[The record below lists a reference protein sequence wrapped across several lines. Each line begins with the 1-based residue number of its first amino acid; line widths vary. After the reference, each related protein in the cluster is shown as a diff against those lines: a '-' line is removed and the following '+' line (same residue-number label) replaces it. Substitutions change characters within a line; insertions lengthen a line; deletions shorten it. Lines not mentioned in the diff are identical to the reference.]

1 MFSLTS
7 QAKKQT
13 ELARKREQEAK
24 DLLEVN
30 QRLSEE
36 QQCETIGG
44 GDLRSAWST
53 FTDNLHFGDFSMGSG
68 LLTFSISFVPM
79 LLFNVIR
86 TGYRAAETIYN
97 KLSARF
103 GYQDETLTAFQ
114 QYTDEMRNKHQK
126 NNA

>member
-1 MFSLTS
+1 MKHLCFPASY
-7 QAKKQT
+7 A
-13 ELARKREQEAK
+13 
-24 DLLEVN
+24 
-30 QRLSEE
+30 RLSEE
-36 QQCETIGG
+36 EQCEIIGG
-44 GDLRSAWST
+44 SDLRSAWRPLP
-53 FTDNLHFGDFSMGSG
+53 DNRQCVCLSMVSG

-97 KLSARF
+97 KLSARY

-126 NNA
+126 DNA

>member
-1 MFSLTS
+1 MKNDQNISVYEQSVHVYGRIWTGMALILMILSPVAICCYYNAWPPLTAVLKSLLGVAPMYWTVGII
-7 QAKKQT
+7 
-13 ELARKREQEAK
+13 
-24 DLLEVN
+24 EV
-30 QRLSEE
+30 
-36 QQCETIGG
+36 
-44 GDLRSAWST
+44 
-53 FTDNLHFGDFSMGSG
+53 FT
-68 LLTFSISFVPM
+68 FVPM

-97 KLSARF
+97 KLSARY

>member
-1 MFSLTS
+1 MKHLCFPASY
-7 QAKKQT
+7 A
-13 ELARKREQEAK
+13 
-24 DLLEVN
+24 
-30 QRLSEE
+30 RLSEE
-36 QQCETIGG
+36 EQCETIGG

-86 TGYRAAETIYN
+86 TGYR
-97 KLSARF
+97 
-103 GYQDETLTAFQ
+103 DETLMAFQ
-114 QYTDEMRNKHQK
+114 LYTDEMRNKHQK

>member
-1 MFSLTS
+1 MQFVEEKTG
-7 QAKKQT
+7 A
-13 ELARKREQEAK
+13 
-24 DLLEVN
+24 
-30 QRLSEE
+30 RLSEE
-36 QQCETIGG
+36 EQCETIGG

-86 TGYRAAETIYN
+86 TGYRAAEMIYN
-97 KLSARF
+97 KLSARY

>member
-1 MFSLTS
+1 MIVMVVSVIACLLFTTRYLFSGRAL
-7 QAKKQT
+7 
-13 ELARKREQEAK
+13 LWAR
-24 DLLEVN
+24 
-30 QRLSEE
+30 
-36 QQCETIGG
+36 I
-44 GDLRSAWST
+44 
-53 FTDNLHFGDFSMGSG
+53 
-68 LLTFSISFVPM
+68 IM

-97 KLSARF
+97 KLSARY

>member
-1 MFSLTS
+1 MKHLCFPASY
-7 QAKKQT
+7 A
-13 ELARKREQEAK
+13 
-24 DLLEVN
+24 
-30 QRLSEE
+30 RLSEE
-36 QQCETIGG
+36 EQCETIGG
-44 GDLRSAWST
+44 GDLRSAW
-53 FTDNLHFGDFSMGSG
+53 
-68 LLTFSISFVPM
+68 LTFSISFVPM

-97 KLSARF
+97 KLSARY

>member
-1 MFSLTS
+1 M
-7 QAKKQT
+7 
-13 ELARKREQEAK
+13 RDHR
-24 DLLEVN
+24 
-30 QRLSEE
+30 
-36 QQCETIGG
+36 G
-44 GDLRSAWST
+44 GDLRAHGAPLPTIST
-53 FTDNLHFGDFSMGSG
+53 LVIFLGQR

-97 KLSARF
+97 KLSARY

>member
-1 MFSLTS
+1 MKHLCFPASY
-7 QAKKQT
+7 A
-13 ELARKREQEAK
+13 
-24 DLLEVN
+24 
-30 QRLSEE
+30 RLSEE
-36 QQCETIGG
+36 EQCETIGG

-97 KLSARF
+97 KLERPVRLSGRDPDGFPAVYRRDA
-103 GYQDETLTAFQ
+103 Q
-114 QYTDEMRNKHQK
+114 
-126 NNA
+126 

>member
-1 MFSLTS
+1 
-7 QAKKQT
+7 
-13 ELARKREQEAK
+13 
-24 DLLEVN
+24 
-30 QRLSEE
+30 
-36 QQCETIGG
+36 
-44 GDLRSAWST
+44 
-53 FTDNLHFGDFSMGSG
+53 
-68 LLTFSISFVPM
+68 M

-97 KLSARF
+97 KLSARY

>member
-1 MFSLTS
+1 M
-7 QAKKQT
+7 KKLQ
-13 ELARKREQEAK
+13 LPASYAA
-24 DLLEVN
+24 
-30 QRLSEE
+30 LSPEE
-36 QQCETIGG
+36 QRTAFGG
-44 GDLRSAWST
+44 SEFGDAVGS
-53 FTDNLHFGDFSMGSG
+53 FFDNLHFGDFFWEGG
-68 LLTFSISFVPM
+68 LLSFSFTFVPM

-97 KLSARF
+97 KLSARY

>member
-1 MFSLTS
+1 MKHLCFPASY
-7 QAKKQT
+7 A
-13 ELARKREQEAK
+13 
-24 DLLEVN
+24 
-30 QRLSEE
+30 RLSEE
-36 QQCETIGG
+36 EQCETIGG

-97 KLSARF
+97 KLSARY

-114 QYTDEMRNKHQK
+114 PYTDEMRKKHQK

>member
-1 MFSLTS
+1 MKHLCFPASY
-7 QAKKQT
+7 A
-13 ELARKREQEAK
+13 
-24 DLLEVN
+24 
-30 QRLSEE
+30 RLSEE
-36 QQCETIGG
+36 EQCETIGG

-97 KLSARF
+97 KLSARY
-103 GYQDETLTAFQ
+103 GYHPDGFPAVYRRDAQ
-114 QYTDEMRNKHQK
+114 
-126 NNA
+126 